1 MDVVVIV
8 LQLLLS
14 LSILVVTH
22 EAGHFA
28 FAKLFGIRVEKFY
41 LFFNPWF
48 SLFKFK
54 HGETEYGIGW
64 VPLGGYVKIAG
75 MVDESMDTEQLR
87 KPVQEWEFRAKP
99 AWQRLLV
106 MVGGVLVNLITAPV
120 IFWLLAYT
128 YGDTYLPLSEARY
141 GFEFSD
147 AMKSAGF
154 EDGDMV
160 TGVNGKAAETYKDVA
175 NPIIFEDTCVVNIVR
190 HGQPMSIRLP
200 HEFFRQILK
209 GDDNQ
214 ALFAFRTPVV
224 VDSVLPGTPAETC
237 GLTKGDSIVMM
248 GGVENPSFSQFTSR
262 LDSLKGQTSQLVAVR
277 ADGGRDTL
285 TVTVGGDGR
294 LGFLLCNPT
303 RWFKTQTRHYG
314 LLEAIPA
321 GVSKGKDL
329 LVNYCKQLPM
339 LFTREGATKVGGFG
353 TIAKMFPDRWN
364 WQAFW
369 FNTAFLA
376 IILAVM
382 NILPIPALDGGHVLF
397 LLIEVVTGRK
407 VSDKVMEVAQTVG
420 MILLLALVLYANGA
434 DVVRGILN
442 AMLPVMASLF

>member
-1 MDVVVIV
+1 MDILVIV

-28 FAKLFGIRVEKFY
+28 FAKLFGIKVEKFY
-41 LFFNPWF
+41 LFFDPWF

-54 HGETEYGIGW
+54 KGETEYGIGW

-75 MVDESMDTEQLR
+75 MVDESMDTDQL
-87 KPVQEWEFRAKP
+87 KQPVQPWEFRAKP

-106 MVGGVLVNLITAPV
+106 MLGGVLVNLLTAPI
-120 IFWLLAYT
+120 IFWLLAFS

-141 GFEFSD
+141 GFEFGD
-147 AMKSAGF
+147 ALKSVGF
-154 EDGDMV
+154 QDGDYIV
-160 TGVNGKAAETYKDVA
+160 GVNGTPCETHKEVA
-175 NPIIFEDTCVVNIVR
+175 NPIIFDDQCSVDIVR
-190 HGQPMSIRLP
+190 DGVNQSITLP
-200 HEFFRQILK
+200 HEFFRTILK
-209 GDDNQ
+209 GDGNQ

-224 VDSVLPGTPAETC
+224 VDSILSGSLAEQC
-237 GLTKGDSIVMM
+237 GLAKGDSIIMAGNVA
-248 GGVENPSFSQFTSR
+248 NPSYSQFTTA
-262 LDSLKGQTSQLVAVR
+262 LDSLKGQAAQLVVVR
-277 ADGGRDTL
+277 QSGDVDTL
-285 TVTVGGDGR
+285 TANVGSDGR
-294 LGFLLCNPT
+294 LGFFLCNPT
-303 RWFKTQTRHYG
+303 RWFQTKTRTYG
-314 LLEAIPA
+314 LFEAIPA
-321 GVSKGKDL
+321 GIVKGKEL
-329 LVNYCKQLPM
+329 LVNYCRQLPM

-353 TIAKMFPDRWN
+353 TIAKMFPGHWN

-397 LLIEVVTGRK
+397 LLIEVITGRK
-407 VSDKVMEVAQTVG
+407 VSDKVLEVAQTIG

-434 DVVRGILN
+434 DVFR
-442 AMLPVMASLF
+442 AFFK

>member
-28 FAKLFGIRVEKFY
+28 FAKIFGIRVEKFY
-41 LFFNPWF
+41 LFFDPWF

-54 HGETEYGIGW
+54 RGETEYGIGW

-75 MVDESMDTEQLR
+75 MVDESMDTEQLK

-106 MVGGVLVNLITAPV
+106 MVGGVLVNLITAPI

-128 YGDTYLPLSEARY
+128 YGDTYLPLSEAHY

-175 NPIIFEDTCVVNIVR
+175 NPIIFEDTCLVNIVR
-190 HGQPMSIRLP
+190 HGEPMSIRLP

-209 GDDNQ
+209 GDGNQ

-224 VDSVLPGTPAETC
+224 VDSVLPGTPAEAC
-237 GLTKGDSIVMM
+237 GLAKGDSIVLM
-248 GGVENPSFSQFTSR
+248 GGVESPSFSQFTAR
-262 LDSLKGQTSQLVAVR
+262 LDSLKGQNTRLVAIR
-277 ADGGRDTL
+277 PNGEKDTL
-285 TVTVGGDGR
+285 SVTVGADGR

-321 GVSKGKDL
+321 GVAKGKDL

-353 TIAKMFPDRWN
+353 TIAKMFPERWN

-442 AMLPVMASLF
+442 AVLPAIASLS